1 MTFPVLAAILLVIA
15 LAFFAAA
22 SRALFWDRYL
32 KAGLQI
38 LLGACFLATAAAT
51 GFIAVTLATYHRLTS
66 EEHVADVQIVR
77 KGDRQYTAMFTFP
90 GPDIRTFDMRG
101 DDWQVDARVLK
112 WNGPANLLGF
122 DTLYRLDRISGR
134 YAKIEDEKT
143 APRTVHAMRAPDLID
158 TWELARNAKEW
169 LPWVDAVY
177 GSATYVPM
185 ADGAL
190 YEVRMSPSGLLARPL
205 NDAARK
211 AVGGWK

>member
-1 MTFPVLAAILLVIA
+1 MTFPVLAAILFVIA

-22 SRALFWDRYL
+22 GRALFWDRYL
-32 KAGLQI
+32 KAGVQI
-38 LLGACFLATAAAT
+38 LLGMCFLASAAAT
-51 GFIAVTLATYHRLTS
+51 GFIAVTLATYHRITG
-66 EEHVADVQIVR
+66 EEHVAEVQIVR
-77 KGDRQYTAMFTFP
+77 KGDRQYTAMFTYP
-90 GPDIRTFDMRG
+90 GPDIQVYDMRG

-112 WNGPANLLGF
+112 WSGPANLLGF
-122 DTLYRLDRISGR
+122 NTLYRMDRISGR

-143 APRTVHAMRAPDLID
+143 APRTVHALRPPDLID

-177 GSATYVPM
+177 GSGTYVPM

-190 YEVRMSPSGLLARPL
+190 YEVRMSPSGLFARPL